1 MRAGRGLGYDTQDT
15 FKPVVFCRMLV
26 NNVVFP
32 VPKKPLMMVTGT
44 GIVVSAG
51 RMKVVEGN
59 ISLSF
64 IQEMMIFSQVGLAKA
79 DLIVSNNSS
88 TSKIK
93 LWIESKT
100 TTTRQRE

>member
-64 IQEMMIFSQVGLAKA
+64 IQEMMIFSQVGLA
-79 DLIVSNNSS
+79 DQ
-88 TSKIK
+88 
-93 LWIESKT
+93 
-100 TTTRQRE
+100 RQQ

>member
-1 MRAGRGLGYDTQDT
+1 MRMRAGRGLGYDTQDT

-59 ISLSF
+59 IYPFLYPGNDDF
-64 IQEMMIFSQVGLAKA
+64 
-79 DLIVSNNSS
+79 
-88 TSKIK
+88 
-93 LWIESKT
+93 
-100 TTTRQRE
+100 

>member
-1 MRAGRGLGYDTQDT
+1 MRMRAGRGLGYDTQDT

-59 ISLSF
+59 IYPFLYPGNV
-64 IQEMMIFSQVGLAKA
+64 IFSQVGLAG
-79 DLIVSNNSS
+79 S
-88 TSKIK
+88 
-93 LWIESKT
+93 
-100 TTTRQRE
+100 RQQ

>member
-1 MRAGRGLGYDTQDT
+1 MRMRAGRGLGYDTQDT

-51 RMKVVEGN
+51 RMKVVE
-59 ISLSF
+59 IFTLSF
-64 IQEMMIFSQVGLAKA
+64 IQEMMIFSQVGFH
-79 DLIVSNNSS
+79 
-88 TSKIK
+88 
-93 LWIESKT
+93 
-100 TTTRQRE
+100 RQQ